1 MQLIFLVIQIILAV
15 AIIGAI
21 LLQRGSGDGLANIG
35 GGGGGISGNSIVSSR
50 TSASFITK
58 STTFLVVCFMI
69 NSLILGNLSMKQH
82 NVKSVVEESLLAE
95 PAKESKVA
103 TPQVPV
109 SE

>member
-1 MQLIFLVIQIILAV
+1 MQLIFLVVQIILAV

-35 GGGGGISGNSIVSSR
+35 GGGGISGDNLVSSR
-50 TSASFITK
+50 TSAGFITK
-58 STTFLVVCFMI
+58 ATSFLVVCFMI

-82 NVKSVVEESLLAE
+82 SSTSVVEQSILAE
-95 PAKESKVA
+95 PVKESKDTIIQA
-103 TPQVPV
+103 PV